1 MTINSKRWTNTLP
14 HRNINLSAE
23 AHNINASKW
32 IENINTNKWE
42 TNTHINTNK
51 WETNTQRIGGN
62 RPFVRYLL
70 ASGLFILG
78 LIVVSVVK
86 NETRNLEK
94 EISNLQQSI
103 YDYNFNLHQATL
115 DHEVITSPENI
126 SKLAKEY
133 LESNFVFYKKNQIKK
148 INNDEKIFSKLQ
160 KTKHEK
166 KNSGK
171 IKNLP
176 DEVKL
181 KVQIEIDKKKM
192 ELAKL
197 KKIYSEPEKLPDE
210 VKIRIAKKMENTK
223 DELKNLYNDPE
234 GIIGSEKVHRWAVMQ
249 VVKVFLGIPI
259 VPGK

>member
-14 HRNINLSAE
+14 HRNINLNAE

-32 IENINTNKWE
+32 IENINTNKC
-42 TNTHINTNK
+42 
-51 WETNTQRIGGN
+51 ETNTQRIGGN
-62 RPFVRYLL
+62 RSFVRYFLV
-70 ASGLFILG
+70 SGLFILG

-148 INNDEKIFSKLQ
+148 INNDEKIFSKLEE
-160 KTKHEK
+160 TKHEK
-166 KNSGK
+166 KNSNK
-171 IKNLP
+171 IKSLP

-181 KVQIEIDKKKM
+181 KVQIKIDEKKK

-210 VKIRIAKKMENTK
+210 VKIRIAKKMENAK
-223 DELKNLYNDPE
+223 DELKNLYNEPE
-234 GIIGSEKVHRWAVMQ
+234 GIIESKKVRRWAVMQ
-249 VVKVFLGIPI
+249 VVKVFFGIPI

>member
-14 HRNINLSAE
+14 HRNTNLSAE

-42 TNTHINTNK
+42 TNT
-51 WETNTQRIGGN
+51 QRIGGN
-62 RPFVRYLL
+62 SPFVRYFL

-78 LIVVSVVK
+78 LIIVSVVK

-223 DELKNLYNDPE
+223 DELKNLYNKPE
-234 GIIGSEKVHRWAVMQ
+234 GIIESKKVHRWAVMQ
-249 VVKVFLGIPI
+249 VVKVFFGIPI

>member
-14 HRNINLSAE
+14 HRNTNLSAE

-42 TNTHINTNK
+42 TNT
-51 WETNTQRIGGN
+51 QRIGGN
-62 RPFVRYLL
+62 SPFVRYFL

-78 LIVVSVVK
+78 LIIVSVVK

-126 SKLAKEY
+126 SKLAEEY
-133 LESNFVFYKKNQIKK
+133 LESNFVFYKKNQIRK
-148 INNDEKIFSKLQ
+148 INNDEKIFSKLE

-166 KNSGK
+166 KNRNK
-171 IKNLP
+171 IESLP

-181 KVQIEIDKKKM
+181 RVQIKIDEKKK

>member
-14 HRNINLSAE
+14 HRNTNLSAE

-42 TNTHINTNK
+42 TNT
-51 WETNTQRIGGN
+51 QRIGGN
-62 RPFVRYLL
+62 SPFVRYFL

-78 LIVVSVVK
+78 LIIVSVVK

-210 VKIRIAKKMENTK
+210 LKIRIAKKMKNTK
-223 DELKNLYNDPE
+223 DELKNLYSEPTS
-234 GIIGSEKVHRWAVMQ
+234 IIESEKVHRWAVMQ

>member
-42 TNTHINTNK
+42 TNT
-51 WETNTQRIGGN
+51 QRIGGN
-62 RPFVRYLL
+62 RSFVRYFLV
-70 ASGLFILG
+70 SGLFILG

-133 LESNFVFYKKNQIKK
+133 LVSNFVFYKKNQIKK
-148 INNDEKIFSKLQ
+148 INNDEKIFSKLEE
-160 KTKHEK
+160 TKHEK
-166 KNSGK
+166 KK
-171 IKNLP
+171 
-176 DEVKL
+176 
-181 KVQIEIDKKKM
+181 
-192 ELAKL
+192 
-197 KKIYSEPEKLPDE
+197 
-210 VKIRIAKKMENTK
+210 
-223 DELKNLYNDPE
+223 
-234 GIIGSEKVHRWAVMQ
+234 W
-249 VVKVFLGIPI
+249 
-259 VPGK
+259 

>member
-42 TNTHINTNK
+42 TNT
-51 WETNTQRIGGN
+51 QRIGGN
-62 RPFVRYLL
+62 RPFVRYFL

-148 INNDEKIFSKLQ
+148 IDNDEKIFSKLEA
-160 KTKHEK
+160 TKHEK
-166 KNSGK
+166 KNSSRV
-171 IKNLP
+171 KNLP

-192 ELAKL
+192 ELARL

-210 VKIRIAKKMENTK
+210 LKIRIAKKMENTK
-223 DELKNLYNDPE
+223 DELKNLYNKPE
-234 GIIGSEKVHRWAVMQ
+234 GIIESKKVHRWAVMQ
-249 VVKVFLGIPI
+249 VVKVFFGIPI